1 MILAVDMGNSN
12 IVIGVMDGTNIIF
25 SGRIGTDRSKTGLDF
40 LIQLKTMLDV
50 YNIDIKKINTGILSS
65 VVSELTIHVKNAMEQ
80 LLGKKVMV
88 IGAGLKTGLN
98 IKIDN
103 PSSLGSDRVVDA
115 VAALEEYSAPLII
128 FDFGTATSVSV
139 IDNNRQYIGGM
150 IIPGVKISQ
159 EALAQR
165 TSQLPRISIE
175 VPRTIIG
182 KNTIEC
188 MQSGIIHANAAMMDG
203 IIDRI
208 NDELDMKATVIVT
221 GGLASTIIPFV
232 KNKVNHEENLLLKGL
247 YYIYLKNKG

>member
-12 IVIGVMDGTNIIF
+12 IVIGVMDDTNVIF
-25 SGRIGTDRSKTGLDF
+25 SGRIGTDRSKTGIDF

-65 VVSELTIHVKNAMEQ
+65 VVSELTVHVKKAMEQ

-88 IGAGLKTGLN
+88 IGAGIKTGLN

-103 PSSLGSDRVVDA
+103 PSSLGSDLVVDA

-128 FDFGTATSVSV
+128 FDFGTATTVSV

-150 IIPGVKISQ
+150 IIPGIKISQ

-188 MQSGIIHANAAMMDG
+188 MQSGIIHSNAAMMDG

-208 NDELDMKATVIVT
+208 NDELDMKATVVVT
-221 GGLASTIIPFV
+221 GGLSATIIPFV
-232 KNKVNHEENLLLKGL
+232 KNEVNYEENLLLKGL
-247 YYIYLKNKG
+247 YYIYKKNC